1 MARITK
7 ESLKAKIKRAEDRVA
22 KTGETYDA
30 ACKELKNLR
39 EKMSVIENEELISAF
54 VKSNKTLEEAIAFF
68 ESDMAIEDGTSNCTT
83 RTRARRKKRRT
94 K

>member
-1 MARITK
+1 MAHITK

-68 ESDMAIEDGTSNCTT
+68 ESDMATEDGTSNATKC
-83 RTRARRKKRRT
+83 RGRRRKRKT